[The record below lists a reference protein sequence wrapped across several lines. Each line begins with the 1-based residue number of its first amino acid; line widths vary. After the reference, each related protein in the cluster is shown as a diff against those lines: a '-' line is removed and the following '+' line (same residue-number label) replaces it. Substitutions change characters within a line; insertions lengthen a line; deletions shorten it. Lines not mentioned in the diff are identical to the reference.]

1 MSKNILI
8 FAGAG
13 ASKAVNSSEFPT
25 TLEFFEKLPSEITET
40 TLFRQAVGFV
50 QNQKGNEIV
59 DIEEVL
65 WTLQNLLTF
74 CKDYSRNSTF
84 TSHMLQGNRLA
95 QSLGGGHNLGHL
107 DTAIGKALTDVD
119 RLIGQINARVYELY
133 AHEPDE
139 SALRS
144 NWIPLLKE
152 LKAREWRTDIV
163 TTNYDTVIETAISS
177 VYPTDYDRFVGL
189 RGRTRKQLNLNAWQ
203 ESDPGKGLL
212 TKIHG
217 SLDWQISGKS
227 IFVGSPVYTGDHAKH
242 AIIYPGFKGIETAS
256 YLSLM
261 HRYFGDRVDEADV
274 MMFIGFAFR
283 DDYVNRILERT
294 RPSTLVFVLNP
305 VEPDMMPSRGKVQH
319 IADGFGKSSVA
330 KLLANL

>member
-1 MSKNILI
+1 M
-8 FAGAG
+8 
-13 ASKAVNSSEFPT
+13 
-25 TLEFFEKLPSEITET
+25 EFFEKLPSEITET
-40 TLFRQAVGFV
+40 QLFRQVVGFI
-50 QNQKGNEIV
+50 QAQKDDETV

-65 WTLQNLLTF
+65 WTLQNLLSF
-74 CKDYSRNSTF
+74 CRDYSRNSTF
-84 TSHMLQGNRLA
+84 TAYMLQGNRLA
-95 QSLGGGHNLGHL
+95 QPLGAGHNLGHL
-107 DTAIGKALTDVD
+107 DAAIRRALTDVD
-119 RLIGQINARVYELY
+119 RLISQINARVYELY

-144 NWIPLLKE
+144 NWILLLKE
-152 LKAREWRTDIV
+152 LKARQWRTDIV

-189 RGRTRKQLNLNAWQ
+189 RGRTRKQLDLDAWQ
-203 ESDPGKGLL
+203 EADPEKGLL

-242 AIIYPGFKGIETAS
+242 AIIYPGFKGTETVS
-256 YLSLM
+256 YFSLM
-261 HRYFGDRVDEADV
+261 HRYFGDRVEEADV

-294 RPSTLVFVLNP
+294 RPSALVFVLNP
-305 VEPDMMPSRGKVQH
+305 VEPETMPSRGKVQH

>member
-1 MSKNILI
+1 MSKNALI

-13 ASKAVNSSEFPT
+13 ASKAVNSAEFPT

-40 TLFRQAVGFV
+40 QLFQQVVGFIKS
-50 QNQKGNEIV
+50 QKDDEIV

-65 WTLQNLLTF
+65 WTLQNLLSF

-84 TSHMLQGNRLA
+84 TAFMLQGNRLA
-95 QSLGGGHNLGHL
+95 QPLGAGHNLGHL
-107 DTAIGKALTDVD
+107 DTAIRRAYSDVE
-119 RLIGQINARVYELY
+119 RLVSQINARVYELY

-139 SALRS
+139 SALRG

-163 TTNYDTVIETAISS
+163 TTNYDTVIETAISA

-189 RGRTRKQLNLNAWQ
+189 RGRTRKQLDLNAWQ
-203 ESDPGKGLL
+203 QTDPKKGLL

-227 IFVGSPVYTGDHAKH
+227 IFTGSPVYTGDHAKH
-242 AIIYPGFKGIETAS
+242 AIIYPGFKGTETA
-256 YLSLM
+256 YYFSLM
-261 HRYFGDRVDEADV
+261 HRYFGDRVEEADV
-274 MMFIGFAFR
+274 LMFIGFAFR
-283 DDYVNRILERT
+283 DEYVNRILERT
-294 RPSTLVFVLNP
+294 RPSALVFVLNP
-305 VEPDMMPSRGKVQH
+305 VEPQTMPSRGKVQH
-319 IADGFGKSSVA
+319 IAEVFGKSSVT
-330 KLLANL
+330 KLLGSL